1 MSFKEFV
8 DDVGKKLNFVVGETT
23 SKTKE
28 IAGVTKLNTA
38 IAARQ
43 HEVDDAFAEIGR
55 ALFER
60 EAANSDSPVAALCAK
75 IIANQKCIG
84 DMKQQI
90 LDLKNAT
97 IENRKARSEAL
108 FGQKDEAADEAET
121 EAETEAVEAEAQ
133 TEVETE
139 VTEPAEEA
147 APEEPEEAAEAEAA
161 AVEDQAEQTAGDQ
174 TDAQ

>member
-121 EAETEAVEAEAQ
+121 EAVEAEAQ

>member
-1 MSFKEFV
+1 MSFKAFV

-60 EAANSDSPVAALCAK
+60 EAANPDSPVAALCAK

-121 EAETEAVEAEAQ
+121 EAVEAEAQ

-147 APEEPEEAAEAEAA
+147 APEEAEEAAEAEAA
-161 AVEDQAEQTAGDQ
+161 AVEDQAEQAAGDQ

>member
-108 FGQKDEAADEAET
+108 FGQKDEAADEAK
-121 EAETEAVEAEAQ
+121 TEAVEAEAQ
-133 TEVETE
+133 TEAETE

-147 APEEPEEAAEAEAA
+147 APEEPEEAAEAAEAEAA

>member
-1 MSFKEFV
+1 MSFKAFV
-8 DDVGKKLNFVVGETT
+8 DDVSKKLNFVVGETT

-121 EAETEAVEAEAQ
+121 EAVEAEAQ

>member
-97 IENRKARSEAL
+97 IENRRARSEAL
-108 FGQKDEAADEAET
+108 FGQKDEAADEAK
-121 EAETEAVEAEAQ
+121 TEAVEAEAQ

>member
-108 FGQKDEAADEAET
+108 FGQKDEAADEAK
-121 EAETEAVEAEAQ
+121 TEAVEAEAQ

>member
-60 EAANSDSPVAALCAK
+60 EAANPDSPVAALCAK

-121 EAETEAVEAEAQ
+121 EAVEAEAQ